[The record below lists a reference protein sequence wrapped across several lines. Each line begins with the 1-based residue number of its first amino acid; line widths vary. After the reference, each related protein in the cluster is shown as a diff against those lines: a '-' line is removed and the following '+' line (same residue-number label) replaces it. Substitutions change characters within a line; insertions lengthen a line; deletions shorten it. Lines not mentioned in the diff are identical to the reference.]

1 MNQLLYLVLGWLGLL
16 TRSSVLWQLLL
27 AAFVVLSYR
36 LWMLRHP
43 TRHGSWSPI
52 WAKLLATALLGLLSL
67 AMPLVGL
74 PGGLLGM
81 VAQLLLIW
89 TALSALR
96 LVLRQL
102 LPVEEV
108 ERYWQLAVAPLF
120 VAVTLAGVLDRLD
133 GLEILSEM
141 SVLKL
146 FNAPLSLG
154 DLLLLISLPYFLVV
168 LSDLPVA
175 LIGGVTGRLMGMGV
189 GNRKAME
196 LILRYFL
203 IGLGVIWL
211 ADRIGLNGTAI
222 AAIAGGLSVGLGFG
236 IKEVFSNFVSG
247 LWLLFEGSLK
257 PGDVLL
263 HEGDVC
269 RVSKLGLRAATL
281 KRKSDNAELV
291 VPNQTFFTATTTTYT
306 GTDDLRCCLIQI
318 PSEDSQDPE
327 RVIAL
332 LLEVATAESGVLASP
347 APWAG
352 VVNFGDYLVHYGLKF
367 WMADPTQQTEIA
379 SALRRAILH
388 RFREEGISLPKPP

>member
-1 MNQLLYLVLGWLGLL
+1 L
-16 TRSSVLWQLLL
+16 
-27 AAFVVLSYR
+27 
-36 LWMLRHP
+36 
-43 TRHGSWSPI
+43 I
-52 WAKLLATALLGLLSL
+52 WAKFLLAGGLALVSKLLTALGW
-67 AMPLVGL
+67 
-74 PGGLLGM
+74 PGGLVDISG
-81 VAQLLLIW
+81 QLILIW
-89 TALSALR
+89 AGLSALR
-96 LVLRQL
+96 LALRRW
-102 LPVEEV
+102 LPVV
-108 ERYWQLAVAPLF
+108 DVDQYWQMAVAPLF
-120 VAVTLAGVLDRLD
+120 AVVAMAGLVHRLD
-133 GLEILSEM
+133 GLTILSELP
-141 SVLKL
+141 VLKI
-146 FNAPLSLG
+146 FHAPLSFG
-154 DLLLLISLPYFLVV
+154 NLLLLVGLPYFLVV

-175 LIGGVTGRLMGMGV
+175 IFGGIMGRLAGLGV

-291 VPNQTFFTATTTTYT
+291 VPNQTFFTATATTYT

-347 APWAG
+347 APWSG

-379 SALRRAILH
+379 SALRRAILR
-388 RFREEGISLPKPP
+388 RFREKGISLPKPP